1 MVAARLPSA
10 YMRETH
16 QPGLIS
22 TMTDSNAPIDLARHP
37 LTRWTGP
44 LGLPDFAALSD
55 DAFAP
60 VFEAALATHT
70 AEIAAI
76 ASNPEKPTI
85 ENTLA
90 AMELSGEALSR
101 VSSIFW
107 LRAGAHTNDL
117 IQAVERDIAPKMARH
132 WSAIS
137 MNSALFARIDRL
149 YADREKLGLDA
160 ETLRVLEQT
169 WKGFVRSGAKLD
181 DPGKARLGAI
191 NEELASLGASFG
203 QNVLADERDWA
214 LMLDDKDVA
223 GLPDFLKSAMAEAAE
238 ARGEKGRYAVTLS
251 RSIYEPFTTFS
262 DRRDLR
268 EIAFRAFINRGQNGG
283 PTDNTEVVA
292 RTLALRAEKARLL
305 GYGSYAALKLDDTM
319 AKTPKAVFDLL
330 DPVWVKAREKVAEDQ
345 AEMQVLAAD
354 AGQNQPIAGWDW
366 RYFQEKLR
374 VKKFAFDE
382 AELKPYLQLENVIAA
397 CFDVATRL
405 FGVRFA
411 EKAGVAAWHPD
422 VRVFEVLNPDGS
434 HRGTF
439 VADYFNRPSKRSG
452 AWMSSLDSAYAL
464 GKGSQPVI
472 YNVMNFAK
480 PPAGQ
485 PALLS
490 LDEARTLFHEFGHA
504 LHGMLSEVTWPS
516 ASGTA
521 VSRDFV
527 ELPSQLYEHWLTVPA
542 ILEKHALHHRTGQP
556 MPKALVDKML
566 AARTFGMGFATV
578 EFAAA
583 ALVDMAYHAEARAPA
598 APLAFEAATLAKLDA
613 PEAIPMRHRTPHFGH
628 VFAGE
633 GYSAGY
639 YSYMWSEVLDADAFA
654 AFEET
659 GDAFNPE
666 LAAKL
671 KKHIYASGGSADPE
685 ALYIAFRGRMP
696 TPDAMMEKRGLA

>member
-1 MVAARLPSA
+1 
-10 YMRETH
+10 MRETSFH
-16 QPGLIS
+16 LPGAV
-22 TMTDSNAPIDLARHP
+22 TPMTDSNASIDLSRHP
-37 LTRWTGP
+37 LTQWTGP

-60 VFEAALATHT
+60 VFEAALAAHA
-70 AEIAAI
+70 AEIEAI

-90 AMELSGEALSR
+90 AMELSGEALSH

-137 MNSALFARIDRL
+137 MNPALFARIDRL
-149 YADREKLGLDA
+149 YADREKLGVDA

-181 DPGKARLGAI
+181 ETGKARLAAI

-214 LMLDDKDVA
+214 LILDEKDVV
-223 GLPDFLKSAMAEAAE
+223 GLPDFLKDAMAGAAE

-268 EIAFRAFINRGQNGG
+268 EIAFRAFINRGHNGG

-292 RTLALRAEKARLL
+292 KTLALRAEKARLL
-305 GYGSYAALKLDDTM
+305 GYESYAALKLDDTM

-330 DPVWVKAREKVAEDQ
+330 DPVWVKAREKAAENQ
-345 AEMQVLAAD
+345 AEMQMLAAD

-382 AELKPYLQLENVIAA
+382 GELKPYLQLENVIAA

-422 VRVFEVLNPDGS
+422 VRIFEVLNPDGS

-452 AWMSSLDSAYAL
+452 AWMSSLDSAYTL

-542 ILEKHALHHRTGQP
+542 ILEKHALHNKTGQP

-578 EFAAA
+578 EFAAS
-583 ALVDMAYHAEARAPA
+583 ALVDMAYHAQAQAPA
-598 APLAFEAATLAKLDA
+598 APLVFEAAALEKLGA

-639 YSYMWSEVLDADAFA
+639 YSYMWSEVLDADAFS

-671 KKHIYASGGSADPE
+671 KKHIYAAGGSADPE